1 MILLFCGA
9 CGDFGVQKCRENYG
23 RLVLDPVADEF
34 AVPGPNLGA
43 NSAAFRLI

>member
-1 MILLFCGA
+1 VFCGA
-9 CGDFGVQKCRENYG
+9 CGDFGVLRCREIYG
-23 RLVLDPVADEF
+23 RFVLDPETDEF